1 MNRLFLSWDKPACRA
16 VAERLLSL
24 GNDFHRNLVLVPTR
38 ESGRQLREYLA
49 SISSAQAIFAPQV
62 IPADQFPR
70 LEEKEETASVLEE
83 LAGWLQALGTSP
95 HRLYPRLFPRHMPED
110 FSSML
115 EMAGSLQ
122 SLKHAMANQGIS
134 CGMAQDSCAGRD
146 ERWTDM
152 DRLSEYCTQQLKGWQ
167 LADRTAMEAEAPPHL
182 LHSLRETG
190 GHVILA
196 CVADVPRPLRQA
208 LQHAERSGV
217 PVQIWIHAPEEEAG
231 SFDSWGC
238 PLPEVWTQCPIHISD
253 AQIRITANPARL
265 AGETCRMIARTAE
278 GATPDVALG
287 VCDPDMNVALDA
299 ALREYG
305 WGLHN
310 PEGKPFAGTGVM
322 DLLRHLRQAL
332 EEKGAARPVF
342 CLARSSLL
350 CASLGIGNQQYC
362 CAALDKIQQKFLPES
377 EDYLLSRLKEFYP
390 AALPSI
396 QAILAWRNP
405 DGGTRHAGGKADGMV
420 PGPGERLRSGN
431 GSHGNAPFLPFRP
444 HTPSATLYRLLQ
456 TGDGP
461 PAPDEMPSAA
471 ARQKQ
476 KEGPRGTGFP
486 GLDGSPLP
494 PGETPYSD
502 GIERGDRT
510 GRRRFRPVHAGGTEG
525 SPGHRFLQPEKA
537 RDSFLLTAL
546 LHSRE
551 REGSLTIILSRTSSK
566 NDPLTP
572 SSLLMRCPDAELPHR
587 VEQLFREISDP
598 PAPLPYQR
606 GSWYLQPAEG
616 WKAATDIGAMA
627 PGYKNPWKE
636 KGLAFSPSVL
646 KRFLA
651 CPMRFWMREALHMN
665 EEEFL
670 PDKEDMAV
678 NELGTMLHDVLE
690 CFCREH
696 AGPERRHG
704 SRRPSGRHHG
714 NTGTNL
720 PETIRPHPPHAPA
733 AAKTLHGAE
742 AFRLRRPA
750 FAGPSGR
757 LVLHRL

>member
-265 AGETCRMIARTAE
+265 AGETCRMVARTAE
-278 GATPDVALG
+278 GTTPDVALG

-377 EDYLLSRLKEFYP
+377 EDYLISRLKEFYP

-396 QAILAWRNP
+396 QAILAWRNRMAEP
-405 DGGTRHAGGKADGMV
+405 GTL
-420 PGPGERLRSGN
+420 GERLMEWFPALA
-431 GSHGNAPFLPFRP
+431 NA
-444 HTPSATLYRLLQ
+444 Y
-456 TGDGP
+456 GP
-461 PAPDEMPSAA
+461 ETEAMEM
-471 ARQKQ
+471 
-476 KEGPRGTGFP
+476 
-486 GLDGSPLP
+486 
-494 PGETPYSD
+494 
-502 GIERGDRT
+502 
-510 GRRRFRPVHAGGTEG
+510 
-525 SPGHRFLQPEKA
+525 
-537 RDSFLLTAL
+537 
-546 LHSRE
+546 LHSCLSGLIRLQQ
-551 REGSLTIILSRTSSK
+551 RSTACYFLFICPRKAHILITLRSSCYITQYK
-566 NDPLTP
+566 MNPAFFSFFSDKIFVFYYRQGKPPLQGNTMFNP
-572 SSLLMRCPDAELPHR
+572 GFFQFFNYRR
-587 VEQLFREISDP
+587 QLFRRFTTWFVRNKRNPSFNTIFHNRWGFLINSKDIHKIKIFLLIQKLFIIRISWNSHF
-598 PAPLPYQR
+598 QT
-606 GSWYLQPAEG
+606 Q
-616 WKAATDIGAMA
+616 
-627 PGYKNPWKE
+627 
-636 KGLAFSPSVL
+636 
-646 KRFLA
+646 FL
-651 CPMRFWMREALHMN
+651 
-665 EEEFL
+665 
-670 PDKEDMAV
+670 
-678 NELGTMLHDVLE
+678 
-690 CFCREH
+690 
-696 AGPERRHG
+696 
-704 SRRPSGRHHG
+704 S
-714 NTGTNL
+714 
-720 PETIRPHPPHAPA
+720 
-733 AAKTLHGAE
+733 KT
-742 AFRLRRPA
+742 PI
-750 FAGPSGR
+750 S
-757 LVLHRL
+757 